1 MADGTGGMVTK
12 RKGIQSVEIGMGVL
26 DALVRLGRPS
36 TLTEIA
42 KASDM
47 SVSQAHRYLASFV
60 NTGFLRQDP
69 ATTLYDLHSGALRL
83 GLAAMARLDVFE
95 QASQIAQELVEATG
109 RTLQLAVWADLG
121 PTVVRWYPGSPP
133 IYTTL
138 TIGSRLPLTQSA
150 TGKVFLAFQNE
161 TFVSDVL
168 QRELVRDRTDGPIDI
183 DAIRRQV
190 RRELIAGVDGTT
202 VPGLRALA
210 GPVFNLQ
217 GQLVLVVSVI
227 ASQSFKTDEDAAVRE
242 QLLNACR
249 EITHRL
255 GGRWPETA

>member
-1 MADGTGGMVTK
+1 MVTK

-36 TLTEIA
+36 SMTEIA
-42 KASDM
+42 KASEM
-47 SVSQAHRYLASFV
+47 SASQAHRYLASFV

-69 ATTLYDLHSGALRL
+69 ATALYDLHSGALQL

-95 QASQIAQELVEATG
+95 QASLVAQDLVEVTG

-161 TFVSDVL
+161 TYVSDLV
-168 QRELVRDRTDGPIDI
+168 QREMVRDRTGGPIDI
-183 DAIRRQV
+183 DAIRQQV
-190 RRELIAGVDGTT
+190 RRDLIAGVDGTAI
-202 VPGLRALA
+202 PGLRAFA
-210 GPVFNLQ
+210 APVFNLQ
-217 GQLVLVVSVI
+217 GQLVLVMSVI
-227 ASQSFKTDEDAAVRE
+227 ASQSFKIDEDPEVKERLIA
-242 QLLNACR
+242 ACR

-255 GGRWPETA
+255 GGRWPERR

>member
-1 MADGTGGMVTK
+1 MNYRHIFHAGNPADVMKHAVLALILDHLRAKPTPFCVLDTHAGIGRYDLASEAARKTGESDE
-12 RKGIQSVEIGMGVL
+12 GIGRLFGHPLPHPALAPYLDAVQALNPDGVL
-26 DALVRLGRPS
+26 
-36 TLTEIA
+36 
-42 KASDM
+42 
-47 SVSQAHRYLASFV
+47 
-60 NTGFLRQDP
+60 
-69 ATTLYDLHSGALRL
+69 
-83 GLAAMARLDVFE
+83 
-95 QASQIAQELVEATG
+95 
-109 RTLQLAVWADLG
+109 
-121 PTVVRWYPGSPP
+121 RWYPGSPP

-202 VPGLRALA
+202 IPGLRAFA

-227 ASQSFKTDEDAAVRE
+227 ASQTFKIDEDAAVRE